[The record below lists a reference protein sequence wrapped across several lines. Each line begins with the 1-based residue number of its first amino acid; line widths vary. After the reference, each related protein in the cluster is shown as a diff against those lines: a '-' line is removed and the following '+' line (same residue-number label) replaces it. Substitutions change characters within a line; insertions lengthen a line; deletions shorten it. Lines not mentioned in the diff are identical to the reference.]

1 MIARAVNQTPD
12 PVPGR
17 ATPDAESERVT
28 GAPECP
34 KCGGRM
40 WDNRTSKRNP
50 RAPDFRCR
58 DRRCE
63 GVLWPGQHH
72 AAVPIVTRPLARVGA
87 APDRTPRAHS
97 SDAAPRGAPPTDR
110 SGPRQSDE
118 TSALG
123 ALRRCYIAV
132 TEFVLSEVRTRYDSA
147 GVPCDA
153 DTIAAITATVFIAEC
168 RRNQPSRSSDDGRD
182 GQ

>member
-1 MIARAVNQTPD
+1 MIARAVTQTPD

-17 ATPDAESERVT
+17 ATPDAGSERVT

-40 WDNRTSKRNP
+40 WDNRASKRNP

-72 AAVPIVTRPLARVGA
+72 TAVPIVTPRLARADVA
-87 APDRTPRAHS
+87 ADRTPSTLS
-97 SDAAPRGAPPTDR
+97 SDVARRRGTSEDGH
-110 SGPRQSDE
+110 SQSDE
-118 TSALG
+118 STELG
-123 ALRRCYIAV
+123 ALRRCYLAV
-132 TEFVLSEVRTRYDSA
+132 TDFVLSEVRARYDGA
-147 GVPCDA
+147 GVACDA
-153 DTIAAITATVFIAEC
+153 ETLAAITATVFIAEC
-168 RRNQPSRSSDDGRD
+168 RRNQASRSSDDGRD

>member
-12 PVPGR
+12 PVPGW
-17 ATPDAESERVT
+17 ATPDAGSERVT

-63 GVLWPGQHH
+63 GVVWPGQHH
-72 AAVPIVTRPLARVGA
+72 AAVPIVTRRLARVDVA
-87 APDRTPRAHS
+87 ADRTPSPRS
-97 SDAAPRGAPPTDR
+97 SDVPRRGATSEDR
-110 SGPRQSDE
+110 DSASDE
-118 TSALG
+118 STGLG
-123 ALRRCYIAV
+123 ALRRCYLAV
-132 TEFVLSEVRTRYDSA
+132 TEFVLSEVRPRYDGA
-147 GVPCDA
+147 GVGCDA
-153 DTIAAITATVFIAEC
+153 QTIAAITATVFIAEC
-168 RRNQPSRSSDDGRD
+168 RQNQASRSFDDGRN

>member
-17 ATPDAESERVT
+17 ATPDAGSERVT

-40 WDNRTSKRNP
+40 WDNRASKRNP
-50 RAPDFRCR
+50 RAPDFKCR

-72 AAVPIVTRPLARVGA
+72 TAVAIVTPRLARVDVVA
-87 APDRTPRAHS
+87 DRTPATLSPGEVARGRAS
-97 SDAAPRGAPPTDR
+97 EDNDTQ
-110 SGPRQSDE
+110 RQSDE
-118 TSALG
+118 STELG
-123 ALRRCYIAV
+123 ALRRCYLAV
-132 TEFVLSEVRTRYDSA
+132 TEFVLLEVRPRYDGA
-147 GVPCDA
+147 GVACDA
-153 DTIAAITATVFIAEC
+153 ATIAAITATVFIAEC
-168 RRNQPSRSSDDGRD
+168 RWNQASRSSDDGRD

>member
-17 ATPDAESERVT
+17 ATPDAGSERVT

-40 WDNRTSKRNP
+40 WDNRASKRNP
-50 RAPDFRCR
+50 RAPDFKCR

-63 GVLWPGQHH
+63 GVLWPGQHNT
-72 AAVPIVTRPLARVGA
+72 AVPIVTSRLVRADVA
-87 APDRTPRAHS
+87 ADRTPGRVS
-97 SDAAPRGAPPTDR
+97 SEALSQRGTSEDKDSPRNESP
-110 SGPRQSDE
+110 
-118 TSALG
+118 ALG
-123 ALRRCYIAV
+123 ALQRCYLAV
-132 TEFVLSEVRTRYDSA
+132 TDFVLSEVRTRYDGA
-147 GVPCDA
+147 GVACDSA
-153 DTIAAITATVFIAEC
+153 TIAAITATVFIAEC
-168 RRNQPSRSSDDGRD
+168 RRNQALRCFDDGRD